1 MEWKEEAIKK
11 IVGALSAFEE
21 VELGYIFGSFH
32 EGREFRD
39 VDVAILLSDPL
50 PPYES
55 ERLAMRVALAI
66 EKALDYEF
74 ELDVKVLNHSPVY
87 FQHEVIKNGRL
98 IFCRDE
104 AGRVRYEGDLLSE
117 YMDYRDVLDWFDEKL
132 LARA

>member
-1 MEWKEEAIKK
+1 MKWKDEAIKK
-11 IVGALSAFEE
+11 ISETLSEFKE

-32 EGREFRD
+32 EGGRFRD
-39 VDVAILLSDPL
+39 IDVAILLSDPL
-50 PPYES
+50 PAYES

-66 EKALDYEF
+66 EKALDYKF

-87 FQHEVIKNGRL
+87 FQHEVVKSGRP

-104 AGRVRYEGDLLSE
+104 AGRVRYESGVLSE
-117 YMDYRDVLDWFDEKL
+117 YLDYREVLDWFDEKL